1 MPISNTITRLEHS
14 AVRLTLTVEKDDVR
28 ARYAELVNEYLKS
41 AAIPGFR
48 KGKVPR
54 EVLERKFGPVLKDET
69 INKIFSTAITEVFE
83 DESFPKENRPLPY
96 STPRLEGDEPVL
108 DPDKDLSFSVVYDV
122 LPAVTVGPW
131 KGLEVEI
138 PNVTVEEEDIRREL
152 EEIRERSAVVLDRD
166 DGEAAAKDDVVTINY
181 TELDGGGNPVQG
193 SERQDF
199 VFTLGSGYNL
209 YQFDDDLTGMKK
221 GETRDITKTFPADY
235 TQSEL
240 AGKTLTI
247 RVTLTALKEK
257 KLPDLDDDLA
267 QDVDEKYTTLED
279 LKNSI
284 RERLAGNLNA
294 RIRDIT
300 VSKILEKVLE
310 STPIDLPESMIT
322 LELDSRFRNLARR
335 FNTGPE
341 ELAQNLI
348 KTGQDPEKLREDW
361 KPDAEKV
368 LKSRIIVETLL
379 QDLNLEASEEEVR
392 QEIQKLSNDSD
403 TSPEEIKKYYEQE
416 NVQDYL
422 RENIKERKLFDLFI
436 AENNVKKG
444 KKETYP
450 DLMSGKG

>member
-1 MPISNTITRLEHS
+1 MPVSNTITRLEHS
-14 AVRLTLTVEKDDVR
+14 AVRLTLTVGKDDVS
-28 ARYAELVNEYLKS
+28 AQYAELLNGYIKS
-41 AAIPGFR
+41 MTLPGFR

-54 EVLERKFGPVLKDET
+54 EVLERKFGPALKDEAA
-69 INKIFSTAITEVFE
+69 NKIFGKAIAEVLE
-83 DESFPKENRPLPY
+83 DENFPKENKPLPY
-96 STPRLEGDEPVL
+96 STPRIDGDEPVL
-108 DPDKDLSFSVVYDV
+108 DPDKDFSFSVVYDV

-138 PNVTVEEEDIRREL
+138 PGVTVEEEDILREL
-152 EEIRERSAVVLDRD
+152 EEIRERNAVVLDRD
-166 DGEAAAKDDVVTINY
+166 DGDAAAKNDVVTVNY
-181 TELDGGGNPVQG
+181 SELDGGGNPVQG

-209 YQFDDDLTGMKK
+209 YRFDDDLTGMKK

-235 TQSEL
+235 THSEL

-267 QDVDEKYTTLED
+267 QDVDEKYATLGD

-284 RERLAGNLNA
+284 RDRLTGNLNA
-294 RIRDIT
+294 RLRDIT

-310 STPIDLPESMIT
+310 STPIDLPESMVT
-322 LELDSRFRNLARR
+322 LELDSRLKNLARR
-335 FNTGPE
+335 FNVDPE

-348 KTGQDPEKLREDW
+348 KPGQDPEKLRQDW
-361 KPDAEKV
+361 KTDAEKA

-379 QDLNLEASEEEVR
+379 QDLNLEASEEEVK
-392 QEIQKLSNDSD
+392 QEIEKLSNDSD

-416 NVQDYL
+416 NVREYVK
-422 RENIKERKLFDLFI
+422 ENIKERKLFDLFI

-450 DLMSGKG
+450 DLMSGKS

>member
-1 MPISNTITRLEHS
+1 VPISNTITRLEHS